1 MIGDAGF
8 FCLKI
13 GKRMVL
19 LFAVVSLAA
28 GCGGGDG
35 GAPLPVVAPGE
46 ATGPGGAGGAG
57 GAVGVDLRISGSPPA
72 EVLAGTQLSF
82 TPTVHNPQQHA
93 LRFAAV
99 NLPRWASVNASTGE
113 ISGMPVAAD
122 VGTYTGILITVS
134 GGGES
139 RTSLPYTIEVVDVA
153 AGSVTLVWN
162 PPTQNADG
170 TPLTDLAGYRIRYG
184 ESPDALTRSVTVVNP
199 GVTSIVVENLTATV
213 WHFAA
218 TAYNAEDVESAI
230 SNIVSIQIM

>member
-1 MIGDAGF
+1 LTGDAEF

-19 LFAVVSLAA
+19 LFALVGLAA
-28 GCGGGDG
+28 GCGDGGGG
-35 GAPLPVVAPGE
+35 GAPAPVVAPGE
-46 ATGPGGAGGAG
+46 STGQAGSGGI
-57 GAVGVDLRISGSPPA
+57 DLRISGSPPA
-72 EVLAGTQLSF
+72 EVLAGTQISF
-82 TPTVHNPQQHA
+82 TPTVHNPEQHA

-99 NLPRWASVNASTGE
+99 NLPRWASVNASTGK
-113 ISGMPVAAD
+113 ISGIPVASD
-122 VGTYTGILITVS
+122 VGTYTGIRITVA

-153 AGSVTLVWN
+153 AGSVTLTWN

-184 ESPDALTRSVTVVNP
+184 QSPNALTRFVTIGNP
-199 GVTSIVVENLTATV
+199 GVTSVVIENLTVDV

-230 SNIVSIQIM
+230 SNVVSIKIM